1 MLIKFLKN
9 ILITFLFLLSPQSI
23 SAYWK
28 CIDLNSEETQ
38 FYEYKLTNEKVISVY
53 DFGESS
59 SDIVLKNDKYIIHYS
74 QYSDFLLIGI
84 FDLENQ
90 TKNSFG
96 INKDGSQM
104 SKTNSMI
111 CAIN

>member
-1 MLIKFLKN
+1 M
-9 ILITFLFLLSPQSI
+9 

-28 CIDLNSEETQ
+28 CIDLNSENNQ
-38 FYEYKLTNEKVISVY
+38 LYEYRITANRVVSVY

-96 INKDGSQM
+96 VEKDGSQM
-104 SKTNSMI
+104 SKANSMV
-111 CAIN
+111 CSVN